1 MSLPSAEPVPETRPA
16 LKVLLA
22 APRGFCAGVDRAIQI
37 VELALAKFGAPV
49 YVRHEIVHNRYVVE
63 SLKAKGAVFVEEL
76 NEIPETDQP
85 VIFSAHGV
93 PKSVPLAAKSRNL
106 FAIDATCPLVFKVH
120 MEAGRHHAEGRKIV
134 LIGHAGHPEVEGTTG
149 QLPPGTVTLIQT
161 AADAEAFRRDEDLRL
176 PASLDYAV
184 IGGLSNEV
192 REKLAAVRPLT
203 LGQAARIEGVTPGA
217 QEAVT
222 KWAAAVAPLLGV
234 LEGREEWKQA
244 ARQLTGALVEAV
256 ESREF
261 DSLGHAQSV
270 ADVSMK
276 LGRLV
281 GLAGRE
287 LDELWFAA
295 TLHDLGKIHG
305 ESGHA
310 QVGANF
316 LHGVPHLAEAQKA
329 IRHHHERW
337 DGQGEPD
344 KLAGEDIP
352 LYARI
357 LAVAN
362 AFVRMGDV
370 ERLKPHAGKALDARL
385 VGLLEKLPR

>member
-1 MSLPSAEPVPETRPA
+1 MFRRPRTQPPAPGTPDPRKTGISVPGEPLDATRVLSDLLSRPSQEGILEGA
-16 LKVLLA
+16 LSYAAALLGGHA
-22 APRGFCAGVDRAIQI
+22 QGYAVVRRGQDRVA
-37 VELALAKFGAPV
+37 
-49 YVRHEIVHNRYVVE
+49 
-63 SLKAKGAVFVEEL
+63 AVFGYPKEL
-76 NEIPETDQP
+76 LGAALSGPWAGMRPRVLADGTRELYEQNGPEVTALLDTCGMRD
-85 VIFSAHGV
+85 VTVSLV
-93 PKSVPLAAKSRNL
+93 VPLSDRGRNL
-106 FAIDATCPLVFKVH
+106 GALVLD
-120 MEAGRHHAEGRKIV
+120 RT
-134 LIGHAGHPEVEGTTG
+134 GT
-149 QLPPGTVTLIQT
+149 
-161 AADAEAFRRDEDLRL
+161 
-176 PASLDYAV
+176 
-184 IGGLSNEV
+184 
-192 REKLAAVRPLT
+192 
-203 LGQAARIEGVTPGA
+203 EGVTPGA

-362 AFVRMGDV
+362 AFVRMGDM

>member
-1 MSLPSAEPVPETRPA
+1 MFRRPRTPPPATGSPDPRKTGISVSGEPLDPTRVLADLLSRPSLEGILEGA
-16 LKVLLA
+16 LSYAATLLGGNA
-22 APRGFCAGVDRAIQI
+22 QGYAVVRRGQDRVA
-37 VELALAKFGAPV
+37 
-49 YVRHEIVHNRYVVE
+49 
-63 SLKAKGAVFVEEL
+63 AVFGYPKDLMGAALSGPWSGMRPRVLADGTREL
-76 NEIPETDQP
+76 YEQNGPEAAALLDSCGMRDVTLSL
-85 VIFSAHGV
+85 V
-93 PKSVPLAAKSRNL
+93 VPLSDRGRNL
-106 FAIDATCPLVFKVH
+106 GA
-120 MEAGRHHAEGRKIV
+120 
-134 LIGHAGHPEVEGTTG
+134 LILDRTG
-149 QLPPGTVTLIQT
+149 
-161 AADAEAFRRDEDLRL
+161 
-176 PASLDYAV
+176 S
-184 IGGLSNEV
+184 
-192 REKLAAVRPLT
+192 
-203 LGQAARIEGVTPGA
+203 EGVTPGT

-222 KWAAAVAPLLGV
+222 KWAAAVAPLLGI
-234 LEGREEWKQA
+234 LEGREEWKAA

-270 ADVSMK
+270 ADTSLK
-276 LGRLV
+276 LGRLI
-281 GLAGRE
+281 GLADRE
-287 LDELWFAA
+287 LEELWYAA

-305 ESGHA
+305 EAGHA
-310 QVGANF
+310 LVGANF